1 MFGSASCPTALISV
15 TLVPHRP
22 RLPPPPPAAGSYD
35 DGEVVLMPEPPEL
48 PPEPPELPPEPPRE
62 TIHVVLPRRPSE
74 CTVGALCEKLFGVWD
89 ARAVRSAATTLSRM
103 TETERRLAR
112 YRQEAAKAGGLVR
125 FDGFGHPAVVGA
137 FLPSHALVVRARR
150 VGDEAGDEELCR
162 ASEAFD
168 RGRPAH
174 AVLLCDGQTLAL
186 HEVDPDAAL
195 DTSYRRID
203 QLVLAARAKASA
215 LSPGGGARK
224 MKNSKKKK
232 NNNNNNSNSKKAKK
246 MAAAAST
253 SSGRSTKK
261 EKNRAAAAS
270 AVSVAA
276 ASGGAPDSDAE
287 LDYGYGTALLMSVR
301 TAYYFVLARWVV
313 GDGEALRL
321 GPVSARHTVADLA
334 VLVQRKLG
342 LVVSKQRMTF
352 RGRLLELGERLG
364 RLGLVNEHVTDPVLL
379 SEVGEGTFEV
389 VEDGAGMRAD
399 RKSVGEKV
407 VF

>member
-1 MFGSASCPTALISV
+1 M
-15 TLVPHRP
+15 
-22 RLPPPPPAAGSYD
+22 
-35 DGEVVLMPEPPEL
+35 
-48 PPEPPELPPEPPRE
+48 
-62 TIHVVLPRRPSE
+62 
-74 CTVGALCEKLFGVWD
+74 
-89 ARAVRSAATTLSRM
+89 
-103 TETERRLAR
+103 
-112 YRQEAAKAGGLVR
+112 
-125 FDGFGHPAVVGA
+125 
-137 FLPSHALVVRARR
+137 
-150 VGDEAGDEELCR
+150 
-162 ASEAFD
+162 
-168 RGRPAH
+168 
-174 AVLLCDGQTLAL
+174 LLCDGQTLAL

-232 NNNNNNSNSKKAKK
+232 NNNNNSNSKKAKK

-342 LVVSKQRMTF
+342 LVVFKTEDDVPRPAFGARREIGAARPGQRACDRPGAAQ
-352 RGRLLELGERLG
+352 RGG
-364 RLGLVNEHVTDPVLL
+364 RGHV
-379 SEVGEGTFEV
+379 
-389 VEDGAGMRAD
+389 
-399 RKSVGEKV
+399 
-407 VF
+407 